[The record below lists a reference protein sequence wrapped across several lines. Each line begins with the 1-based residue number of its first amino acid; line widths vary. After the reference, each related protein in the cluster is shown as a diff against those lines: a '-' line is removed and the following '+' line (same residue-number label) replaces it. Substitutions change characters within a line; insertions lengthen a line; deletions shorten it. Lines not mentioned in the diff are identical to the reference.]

1 MNPCL
6 AHLLVRLYPRPWR
19 ERYGV
24 EFEALLQTACGGPSA
39 PANVVW
45 SALCERVFPTPG
57 LQGEQHQFQS
67 LCVRAPWA
75 MFGLAPIFL
84 LAGTWFVALLI
95 LWSGWKI
102 FLPGAD
108 TPFVPTDD
116 MLEVFYFNVGRLLY
130 FGAPILIGWGI
141 GLVAIRQKSKPFWPI
156 VGLVPIALIAGT
168 AQVHASRTAV
178 SVGLGHIS
186 MNFILG
192 HSVHGVP
199 DGLLHALLVLSITL
213 LPWVIGRLQKALY
226 LST

>member
-1 MNPCL
+1 MNPRL
-6 AHLLVRLYPRPWR
+6 AHLLVRLYPRAWR
-19 ERYGV
+19 ERYGT
-24 EFEALLQTACGGPSA
+24 EFAALLETGGSGVRTA
-39 PANVVW
+39 ANVIW
-45 SALCERVFPTPG
+45 SALSERTFPTLG
-57 LQGEQHQFQS
+57 NSMEQSRFQS
-67 LCVRAPWA
+67 WCIRAPWA
-75 MFGLAPIFL
+75 MFGLAPLFL
-84 LAGTWFVALLI
+84 LAGAWFVALLI

-116 MLEVFYFNVGRLLY
+116 MREFFYFNIGRSLY
-130 FGAPILIGWGI
+130 FGAPIVIGWGI
-141 GLVAIRQKSKPFWPI
+141 GLVAIRQRCKVFWPT

-178 SVGLGHIS
+178 PFGLGHIN

-199 DGLLHALLVLSITL
+199 DGLLHALLILSITL
-213 LPWVIGRLQKALY
+213 LPWVIWRSQKALY

>member
-1 MNPCL
+1 MNPRL
-6 AHLLVRLYPRPWR
+6 AHLLVRLYPHPWR

-24 EFEALLQTACGGPSA
+24 EFEALLQTACGGLRAS
-39 PANVVW
+39 ANVVW

-57 LQGEQHQFQS
+57 LKVEQRQFQS

-75 MFGLAPIFL
+75 MFGLGPLFL
-84 LAGTWFVALLI
+84 LAVAWFVALLI

-116 MLEVFYFNVGRLLY
+116 MREVCYFNIGRSLY

-141 GLVAIRQKSKPFWPI
+141 GLVAIRQRSKAFWPT

-178 SVGLGHIS
+178 PVGLGHIS

-199 DGLLHALLVLSITL
+199 DGLLHVLLILSITL
-213 LPWVIGRLQKALY
+213 LPWVVGRLQKALY

>member
-1 MNPCL
+1 MNPRL
-6 AHLLVRLYPRPWR
+6 AHLLVRLYPHPWR

-24 EFEALLQTACGGPSA
+24 EFEALLQTACGGLRAS
-39 PANVVW
+39 ANVVW

-57 LQGEQHQFQS
+57 LKVEQRQFQS

-75 MFGLAPIFL
+75 IFGLVPLFL
-84 LAGTWFVALLI
+84 LAVAWFVALLI

-108 TPFVPTDD
+108 TPFVPTDG
-116 MLEVFYFNVGRLLY
+116 MREFFYFNIGRSLY

-141 GLVAIRQKSKPFWPI
+141 GLVAIRQRSKAFWPI

-178 SVGLGHIS
+178 PVGLGHIS

-199 DGLLHALLVLSITL
+199 DGLLHALLILSITL
-213 LPWVIGRLQKALY
+213 LPWVVGRLQRALY